1 VHETVALADEEL
13 RRLLRQVNS
22 DVQASL
28 ALGRATLQ
36 AVASLSA
43 ALGDAVEAA
52 LDQELDLAR
61 GGQAAQRTIDHLED
75 VRARV
80 HAIPAQLEMM
90 SAMTRALVAA
100 ANALPTSAKDA
111 ARCR

>member
-1 VHETVALADEEL
+1 MHETVALADEEL

-28 ALGRATLQ
+28 ALGRAALQ
-36 AVASLSA
+36 AVASLST

-61 GGQAAQRTIDHLED
+61 GGEAPQRTIDHIED
-75 VRARV
+75 ARARV
-80 HAIPAQLEMM
+80 QAIPAQLELM

-100 ANALPTSAKDA
+100 ANALPPSTEEA
-111 ARCR
+111 ARFS